1 MENPENRDLKDH
13 RVHQELQD
21 PTDNLDQE
29 VTVVN
34 QDRMVSQAH
43 LEVRDSAEKQD
54 NRVPQV

>member
-1 MENPENRDLKDH
+1 MESPENRDHKDH

-34 QDRMVSQAH
+34 QDRTVSQAR

>member
-1 MENPENRDLKDH
+1 MESPENRDHKDH

-29 VTVVN
+29 VIVGN